1 MARLSSKH
9 RRHHQARR
17 NASRQR
23 QDDLSGLPL
32 LEVTIARLGDQG
44 DGIAQANLSSTTDE
58 VTVYVAGS
66 YVGDRLMVAPLK
78 QTRHGVEAVIKE
90 VLTPSPDRKPAA
102 CRVASAC
109 GGCQFQ
115 TMKDAAYGAWKEQ
128 MVKGILSRASVNPE
142 EWRPT
147 FTANY
152 CNRRR
157 ARFAFRRLQNQ
168 VICGFRGRQ
177 SHRITGLDGCVI
189 LHDDLL
195 KGLAYLTEKMLVT
208 LAAGAAG
215 EAEVTRADNGLDVVL
230 KFDKGAESLS
240 PAEITALVSAAS
252 HSPITRLSMMN
263 SSHGAE
269 KTLLYQRDEPVITW
283 QLPKDVGRDH
293 LTVAITAG
301 GFLQADPDAEMMM
314 QADVFHALKDFPNV
328 VDLFAG
334 CGTLSLPLL
343 MHPSP
348 SQRLLAV
355 DSNTEGL
362 MALQAMAKAYGQHR
376 VRTETRNLFKDP
388 LTANELSG
396 FDAAIIDPPRAGAA
410 AQILT
415 LATSGINRIVM
426 VSCNPISFARD
437 ARVLIDHGYHCRW
450 IRMVDQF
457 LLTSHAELV
466 AEFDKDN

>member
-1 MARLSSKH
+1 
-9 RRHHQARR
+9 
-17 NASRQR
+17 
-23 QDDLSGLPL
+23 
-32 LEVTIARLGDQG
+32 
-44 DGIAQANLSSTTDE
+44 
-58 VTVYVAGS
+58 
-66 YVGDRLMVAPLK
+66 
-78 QTRHGVEAVIKE
+78 
-90 VLTPSPDRKPAA
+90 
-102 CRVASAC
+102 
-109 GGCQFQ
+109 
-115 TMKDAAYGAWKEQ
+115 
-128 MVKGILSRASVNPE
+128 
-142 EWRPT
+142 
-147 FTANY
+147 
-152 CNRRR
+152 
-157 ARFAFRRLQNQ
+157 
-168 VICGFRGRQ
+168 
-177 SHRITGLDGCVI
+177 
-189 LHDDLL
+189 
-195 KGLAYLTEKMLVT
+195 
-208 LAAGAAG
+208 
-215 EAEVTRADNGLDVVL
+215 
-230 KFDKGAESLS
+230 
-240 PAEITALVSAAS
+240 
-252 HSPITRLSMMN
+252 
-263 SSHGAE
+263 
-269 KTLLYQRDEPVITW
+269 VITW

-362 MALQAMAKAYGQHR
+362 MALQATAKAYGQHR

-437 ARVLIDHGYHCRW
+437 ARVLIDHGYNCRW
-450 IRMVDQF
+450 IRMMDKF

-466 AEFDKDN
+466 AGFDKDN